1 MVKLCHR
8 AVALTI
14 VGAVL
19 GLSYVGA
26 AAQAPAAKSAEPP
39 STKRWS
45 NTIGDWI
52 VACAQDDQSKVCALS
67 QTLSEAETKRVV
79 AAWSFNKVAGDKGDK
94 VNVALRGPLGVAL
107 APGAQIVIDAEKPF
121 TVAYETCSSIGCV
134 ANFET
139 TPALLAQLRKA
150 SKVSVTFQ
158 GVRGRPISLDFQM
171 RGFSKAYDTYLQE
184 AK

>member
-1 MVKLCHR
+1 MVKFCNG

-14 VGAVL
+14 VGALL
-19 GLSYVGA
+19 GLSCVDA
-26 AAQAPAAKSAEPP
+26 MAQAPVAKSAEPA

-52 VACAQDDQSKVCALS
+52 VACAQDDQGKACALS
-67 QTLSEAETKRVV
+67 QTLSDAETKRVV
-79 AAWSFNKVAGDKGDK
+79 AAWSFNKGAGDK
-94 VNVALRGPLGVAL
+94 VNVMLRGPLGVAL
-107 APGAQIVIDAEKPF
+107 APGVQIAIDAEKPF
-121 TVAYETCSSIGCV
+121 SASYETCSSIGCV
-134 ANFET
+134 ANFEN

-150 SKVSVTFQ
+150 SKVSVVFQ

>member
-1 MVKLCHR
+1 LVKLCNR
-8 AVALTI
+8 AVAVTI
-14 VGAVL
+14 VGAAL
-19 GLSYVGA
+19 GLSCIGVS
-26 AAQAPAAKSAEPP
+26 AQTPAPKSTEPA
-39 STKRWS
+39 STKHWS

-52 VACAQDDQSKVCALS
+52 VACAQNDQGKVCALS
-67 QTLSEAETKRVV
+67 QTLSDAESKRVV
-79 AAWSFNKVAGDKGDK
+79 AAWSFNKGAGDK
-94 VNVALRGPLGVAL
+94 VNAMLRGPLGVAL
-107 APGAQIVIDAEKPF
+107 APGVQIAIDAEKPF
-121 TVAYETCSSIGCV
+121 SANYETCSSIGCI

-150 SKVSVTFQ
+150 SKVSVVFQ